1 MPRSIKDL
9 IVAVVLLGFGLV
21 LLFSSFEKGRSGR
34 FVSVIYSA
42 FKPIQQTVTFVEERV
57 TNLFKSYISLVGVN
71 KKNGELADE
80 VRKLRT
86 EIVSLKE
93 KELENRR
100 LKRVLELKNR
110 LDFPTVV
117 AQVIGQDAS
126 GFFRT
131 ILINKGSDEG
141 VLPDMAVTV
150 PEGIVGKIN
159 RSSAVMAQVMMI
171 TDPSMSVDCRV
182 ERTRDRG
189 LLTGSYSYSCL
200 LQYVNKEADLKNGDL
215 VVTSGLDGIFPRGLV
230 VGTLQ
235 SVRLS
240 EHGLFQEAVVNPS
253 AKLSEIEEVIVI
265 LGIQGGF
272 SMEPGLE
279 SKN

>member
-1 MPRSIKDL
+1 MPRSIKEL
-9 IVAVVLLGFGLV
+9 IVTVVLLSFGLV
-21 LLFSSFEKGRSGR
+21 LLFSSFEKGRSGT
-34 FVSVIYSA
+34 FVTIIYSV
-42 FKPIQQTVTFVEERV
+42 FKPFQQTVSFFEGK
-57 TNLFKSYISLVGVN
+57 TNNLLKSYIWLVGVS
-71 KKNGELADE
+71 KKNDELTEE

-131 ILINKGSDEG
+131 VLINKGSDEG

-159 RSSAVMAQVMMI
+159 RSSATMAQVIMI
-171 TDPSMSVDCRV
+171 TDPSMSVDCRI

-189 LLTGSYSYSCL
+189 LLTGSYSNSCL
-200 LQYVNKEADLKNGDL
+200 LQFVNKEADLKSQDI

-265 LGIQGGF
+265 LGIHGGF

-279 SKN
+279 NKN